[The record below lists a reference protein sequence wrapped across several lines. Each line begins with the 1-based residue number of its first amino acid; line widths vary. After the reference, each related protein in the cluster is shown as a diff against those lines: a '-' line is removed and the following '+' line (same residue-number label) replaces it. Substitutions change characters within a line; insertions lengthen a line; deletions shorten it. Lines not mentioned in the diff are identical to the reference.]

1 MSDSCWIRRV
11 KLNQLRAVLILETH
25 GSILSA
31 AEELGLSQPAVTKIL
46 HDLENDLCVQ
56 LFVRTSRGTH
66 ATEMGRLLATRAR
79 NIFTSLEHL
88 AQEIQDTQ
96 EGLIG
101 HVNVGLLLAGGA
113 SLLPMALNLFSEV
126 APKVKVTLVEGTY
139 EVLVPQLRSGALNL
153 IVGRLPAYRYRNG
166 LQVEPF
172 YLENIVLV
180 VRPGHPLLEVESC
193 ELEDLLA
200 WPWIMPVQDTTIRQ
214 SIEVYFHDLGLP
226 LPRYHVESISVVSN
240 RRMIMCSDLVGAFPL
255 GVIEPDIK
263 AGLLAKVPVSREL
276 PFGPVGITYLR
287 DVNLSRPIEILID
300 CIRQAAKD
308 L

>member
-1 MSDSCWIRRV
+1 
-11 KLNQLRAVLILETH
+11 
-25 GSILSA
+25 
-31 AEELGLSQPAVTKIL
+31 
-46 HDLENDLCVQ
+46 LENDLGVQ